1 VTPYIRGD
9 NGAFTVSVNNNAIP
23 SLDDS
28 FTQVVRLSD
37 KQGVGTVVFEGVAGE
52 TVLLSARVLTPTTSE
67 PRVEVSQGGDI
78 LAANSIGQ
86 VSRLLME
93 FTVPDDG
100 TVEVTVSDFDAESL
114 IVEFSVE
121 RMGAAEESAMDDDD
135 SEAVEEV
142 DEPEEVEEATEVP
155 SDG

>member
-1 VTPYIRGD
+1 VT
-9 NGAFTVSVNNNAIP
+9 VNNNAIP